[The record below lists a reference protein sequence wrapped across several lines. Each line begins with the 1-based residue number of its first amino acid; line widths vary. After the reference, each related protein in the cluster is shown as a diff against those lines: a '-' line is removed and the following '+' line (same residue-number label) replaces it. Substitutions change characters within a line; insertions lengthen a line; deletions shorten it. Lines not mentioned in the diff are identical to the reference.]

1 MRILRR
7 TGLAA
12 MVSQGHLFPAKALAL
27 GLVCASINSAFCGR
41 AAASAPAPGAA
52 QDASV
57 ITVTSQ
63 LGSYMAGRVARSF
76 NDVTAAAN
84 YYSNALARDPEN
96 EILLEQAFLTQVTE
110 GNWLTATPLAERLVR
125 IQPSHRMAQAY
136 MGLTEFKKTNFSEAD
151 SRLKAAA
158 VNPIGELTSLL
169 ARAWVKQAAGK
180 TQEALDLL
188 DTPKQP
194 EWAQVFLRYHKALLA
209 DSVGRTAEARSIYER
224 IYRTDQKTL
233 RIALAYA
240 QHAARAGDFK
250 LAQQVLQQHLDRSK
264 GEGHPMARALS
275 AQIEAGERAVLL
287 VATPTEGLAEVFYGL
302 GEALTGEGGVGPG
315 AVFIQMA
322 LYMQPTF
329 PFALAT
335 LANVYESTKNYDA
348 AIVAYDR
355 IPRGTPLET
364 SIAIRK
370 ALNLNQLERVD
381 EAKSVLDALVQEDP
395 KDLKPLDALGTMMRG
410 HKRFDEA
417 IDYYSRAIGLIK
429 KPEAKHWTYYYAR
442 GTSYERVKQW
452 PKAEADLQTAL
463 RLAPEQPLVLNY
475 LGYSWV
481 DQNRNL
487 KQGVTLIEKA
497 VRLKPDDGY
506 IVDSL
511 GWAHFRQGNFKDAVK
526 WLERAVE
533 LRPEDPVL
541 NDHLGDALWR
551 VGREREAKYQWEQS
565 LTLKPEPDD
574 AEKIRSKLD
583 KGLPALSRA
592 AAAKATPKQA
602 QKSEP
607 LKRRTENKIAPS
619 NPFFQ

>member
-7 TGLAA
+7 TTWAALIVSGGLAA
-12 MVSQGHLFPAKALAL
+12 VASGHVLA
-27 GLVCASINSAFCGR
+27 STP
-41 AAASAPAPGAA
+41 APASPAD
-52 QDASV
+52 QSV
-57 ITVTSQ
+57 PPVSTQ
-63 LGSYMAGRVARSF
+63 LGSYMAGRVARSV
-76 NDVTAAAN
+76 NDVSAAAS
-84 YYSNALARDPEN
+84 YYNLALARDPEN
-96 EILLEQAFLTQVTE
+96 EILLEHAFLTQVTE
-110 GNWLTATPLAERLVR
+110 GNWQTATPLAEKLVK
-125 IQPSHRMAQAY
+125 IQPGHRMAQAY
-136 MGLTEFKKTNFSEAD
+136 MGLTEFKKSNFTEAD
-151 SRLKAAA
+151 TRLKAAA

-188 DTPKQP
+188 DAPKQP

-209 DSVGRTAEARSIYER
+209 DSVGRTAEARTIYER

-250 LAQQVLQQHLDRSK
+250 LAKQVLDQHLERSK

-275 AQIEAGERAVLL
+275 AQIEGGERAVLL

-348 AIVAYDR
+348 AIAAYNR
-355 IPRGTPLET
+355 IPRGTPLES
-364 SIAIRK
+364 SIEIRK
-370 ALNLNQLERVD
+370 ALNLNQLEKIE
-381 EAKSVLDALVQEDP
+381 EAKSVLDALVLEDP

-463 RLAPEQPLVLNY
+463 RLAPDQPLVLNY

-487 KQGVTLIEKA
+487 KQGVALIEKA
-497 VRLKPDDGY
+497 VRMKPDDGY

-511 GWAHFRQGNFKDAVK
+511 GWAHYRQGNFKEAVK

-541 NDHLGDALWR
+541 NDHLGDAFWR
-551 VGREREAKYQWEQS
+551 VGREREARYQWEQS
-565 LTLKPEPDD
+565 LTLKPEPED
-574 AEKIRSKLD
+574 AEKVRAKLE
-583 KGLPALSRA
+583 KGLPTLARA
-592 AAAKATPKQA
+592 PAARVVPKQA
-602 QKSEP
+602 QRPEP
-607 LKRRTENKIAPS
+607 LKKRTENKSVPA
-619 NPFFQ
+619 NPFVQ

>member
-1 MRILRR
+1 MLKLRR
-7 TGLAA
+7 IGLVALLAGSGLSTGLFMAVA
-12 MVSQGHLFPAKALAL
+12 TAKTGPSATTSPGFEPA
-27 GLVCASINSAFCGR
+27 
-41 AAASAPAPGAA
+41 
-52 QDASV
+52 
-57 ITVTSQ
+57 TSQ
-63 LGSYMAGRVARSF
+63 LGSYMAGRVARAQ
-76 NDVTAAAN
+76 NDVSAAAS
-84 YYSNALARDPEN
+84 YYNFALARDPDN
-96 EILLEQAFLTQVTE
+96 EVLVEQAFLTQVTE
-110 GNWLTATPLAERLVR
+110 GNWTTAMPLAERLVK
-125 IQPSHRMAQAY
+125 IQPNHRMAQAF
-136 MGLTEFKKTNFSEAD
+136 MGLTEFKKSNFTEAD
-151 SRLKAAA
+151 TRLKAAA

-188 DTPKQP
+188 DSPKQP
-194 EWAQVFLRYHKALLA
+194 EWAQAFLRYHKALLA
-209 DSVGRTAEARSIYER
+209 DSVGRSAEARAIYER
-224 IYRTDQKTL
+224 IYKTDQKTL

-240 QHAARAGDFK
+240 QHAAKAGDFK
-250 LAQQVLQQHLDRSK
+250 LAQQVLQQHLDRGKS
-264 GEGHPMARALS
+264 EGHPMARALS

-287 VATPTEGLAEVFYGL
+287 VATPTDGLAEVFYGL

-348 AIVAYDR
+348 AIEAYNR

-364 SIAIRK
+364 AIEIRK

-381 EAKSVLDALVQEDP
+381 EAKSVLDALALEDP
-395 KDLKPLDALGTMMRG
+395 QDLKPLDALGTMMRG

-417 IDYYSRAIGLIK
+417 IEYYSRAIALIK
-429 KPEAKHWTYYYAR
+429 KPDAKHWSYYYSR

-463 RLAPEQPLVLNY
+463 RLAPEQPLILNY

-487 KQGVTLIEKA
+487 KQGVALIEKA

-511 GWAHFRQGNFKDAVK
+511 GWAHFRQGNYKDAVK

-541 NDHLGDALWR
+541 NDHLGDAFWR
-551 VGREREAKYQWEQS
+551 VGREREARYQWEQS
-565 LTLKPEPDD
+565 LTLKPEPED
-574 AEKIRSKLD
+574 AEKVRAKLE
-583 KGLPALSRA
+583 KGLPTLV
-592 AAAKATPKQA
+592 KATTTRGTPKQV
-602 QKSEP
+602 QRPEP
-607 LKRRTENKIAPS
+607 LKKRTENKSSPY
-619 NPFFQ
+619 NPFVQ